1 MLGKLRYNKKRLQ
14 RRQTLPPRLL
24 RSLQVDTCA
33 ASTMTQSYPSC
44 SPRCTGSSITV
55 TGRLTIQYPLRCRSS

>member
-1 MLGKLRYNKKRLQ
+1 MLGKLRYNKKRVQ
-14 RRQTLPPRLL
+14 RRQTLPPRLLHLLL

-44 SPRCTGSSITV
+44 SPRCTG
-55 TGRLTIQYPLRCRSS
+55 